1 MEDLTYEQR
10 EICKA
15 VAELCDRYLNEDILE
30 DDKQNCFRVEKWRR
44 IADMGIFALPFSKEH
59 GGLSETM
66 FTTALSI
73 QTLARKCKDEGLVF
87 SVVAQL
93 AATQVPLEYYG
104 TEEQIEKYLK
114 PIMTGK
120 LIGSSVIS
128 EPEAGSDTGNIK
140 ATVQKQDDIFTL
152 NGVKTFATL
161 APVADVLIVY
171 VKHPRGIRM
180 LDISAFILRKGEYK
194 IGQEFEKVGLKTS
207 PMSEVILND
216 VKIDKNRLLGR
227 ERQAMNIFM
236 DAMLWEK
243 ILVAAYH
250 VGSMQNQ
257 YEEVYQYASRR
268 KQFQK
273 NLLQFDGIIDK
284 LIEMKRNIENC
295 SLMLY
300 YVCHL
305 FDRKEVK
312 KSNAAMLKMQTSEC
326 KIRNSLLAVSI
337 FGAYGV
343 LCEGTIERQMR
354 DSLSANIY
362 SGTQEMQ
369 KKIIAE
375 DLGDLYE
382 W

>member
-1 MEDLTYEQR
+1 MEDLTYELR

-15 VAELCDRYLNEDILE
+15 IAELGERYLNEDILE
-30 DDKQNCFRVEKWRR
+30 DEKQNCFSIKKWCR
-44 IADMGIFALPFSKEH
+44 IADMGIFALPFSKEL
-59 GGLSETM
+59 GGLGETM

-73 QTLARKCKDEGLVF
+73 QTLSRKCKDEGLVF

-93 AATQVPLEYYG
+93 AATQVPLAYYG
-104 TEEQIEKYLK
+104 TEEQIENYLK
-114 PIMTGK
+114 PIMAGK
-120 LIGSSVIS
+120 YIGSSVIS

-140 ATVQKQDDIFTL
+140 ATVHKKDDIYTL

-171 VKHPRGIRM
+171 VKHPNGIRM
-180 LDISAFILRKGEYK
+180 LDTSAFILKKGEFQ

-207 PMSEVILND
+207 PMSEVILNN
-216 VKIDKNRLLGR
+216 VQIDKNRLLGR

-250 VGSMQNQ
+250 VGSMQSQ
-257 YEEVYQYASRR
+257 YEEVYQYATNR

-273 NLLQFDGIIDK
+273 NLLQFDRITDK

-295 SLMLY
+295 RLLLY
-300 YVCHL
+300 HVCHL
-305 FDRKEVK
+305 FDKGEVK

-326 KIRNSLLAVSI
+326 KIQNSLLAVSI

-343 LCEGTIERQMR
+343 LQEGTIEKQMR
-354 DSLSANIY
+354 DSLPANIY

-375 DLGDLYE
+375 DLGDFDE